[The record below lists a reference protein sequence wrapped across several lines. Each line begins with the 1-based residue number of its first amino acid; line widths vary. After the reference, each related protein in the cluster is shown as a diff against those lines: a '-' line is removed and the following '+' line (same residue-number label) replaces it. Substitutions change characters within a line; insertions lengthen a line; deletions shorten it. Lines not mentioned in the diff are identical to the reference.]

1 MSKKTIGLIFLVTL
15 ALFALYFCYVIAK
28 PFLQPI
34 ISALVLAIAFH
45 PVHIRLHK
53 RIRNANLAALVSTLL
68 VILVII
74 VPALLIGLAITR
86 ELTDTYKTLSER
98 SAEEGG
104 WTPFIMHLLER
115 PLAWVGKYVD
125 LSEFDLRNALL
136 GRLREI
142 SGFLVNFARGM
153 VGNLTSLILNAVIA
167 FFTLFFLFR
176 EGNHTRRRLA
186 AAIPLTHEQI
196 EKLFTDIS
204 RTITASIYGS
214 LAVALAQGS
223 LTSLAFWVLGL
234 PSPILWGVVTAI
246 FSLIPMVGSGIVWLP
261 AALLLMLSGSYGKGI
276 FLIIFGAAVIGTVD
290 NFIRPYVMSEQAD
303 LPTLLLFFALFG
315 GVQEFGIIGL
325 FVGPIVLAVTLS
337 VWKMLRDEI
346 KLWNASLHES
356 KVDDPVQS

>member
-1 MSKKTIGLIFLVTL
+1 MTKKTIGIIFLVTL
-15 ALFALYFCYVIAK
+15 ALFAFYFCYIIAK

-34 ISALVLAIAFH
+34 ITALVLAIAFH
-45 PVHIRLHK
+45 PVHIRVHK
-53 RIRNANLAALVSTLL
+53 RVRNANLAALISTLL

-74 VPALLIGLAITR
+74 VPTVLLGVAITR
-86 ELTDTYKTLSER
+86 ELTDTYKALSER

-125 LSEFDLRNALL
+125 LSEFNLRDALL
-136 GRLREI
+136 SRLREI

-153 VGNLTSLILNAVIA
+153 VGNVTSLILNSVIA

-176 EGNHTRRRLA
+176 EGDHTRRRLA
-186 AAIPLTHEQI
+186 ATIPLTHEQI
-196 EKLFTDIS
+196 EKLFADIS

-214 LAVALAQGS
+214 LAVAIAQGS
-223 LTSLAFWVLGL
+223 LTGVAFWVLGL

-261 AALLLMLSGSYGKGI
+261 AAILLILSGSYGKGI

-290 NFIRPYVMSEQAD
+290 NIIRPYVMSGQAD

-325 FVGPIVLAVTLS
+325 FVGPIVLAISIS
-337 VWKMLRDEI
+337 VWKMLRDEMKI
-346 KLWNASLHES
+346 WNASLHEH
-356 KVDDPVQS
+356 KVENST